1 MYRLDFFLVEKNI
14 IESRNKAQMLIKN
27 NNISVN
33 NLIVNKPSFMVN
45 ENDDIKII
53 DNLRYVSRAGEK
65 LKFTIDKYGIDFRNK
80 NVLDLGASTG
90 GFVDCCLQEKSKKIF
105 AVDVGINQL
114 HKKLLNNSK
123 VINLEKT
130 NIKKL
135 NSEIINEKIDI
146 ILSDLSFTSSTIV
159 FDSIKDIEKS
169 DDHLLVILI
178 KPQFELNE
186 KIIKKCKGH
195 IKDQKYHN
203 FAINKICSYAK
214 ENNYILLQILESP
227 ILGAK
232 NNNKEFIGIF
242 KHE

>member
-14 IESRNKAQMLIKN
+14 IESRNKAQTLIKN

-33 NLIVNKPSFMVN
+33 GSIINKPSFMVN
-45 ENDDIKII
+45 DNDDIKVI
-53 DNLRYVSRAGEK
+53 DNLKYVSRAGEK
-65 LKFTIDKYGIDFRNK
+65 LKFAIDKYKINFINK

-90 GFVDCCLQEKSKKIF
+90 GFVDCCLQEKSKKVF
-105 AVDVGINQL
+105 AVDVGIHQL

-130 NIKKL
+130 NIKEL
-135 NSEIINEKIDI
+135 NNEIINEKIDI

-159 FDSIKDIEKS
+159 FDSIKNIEKS
-169 DDHLLVILI
+169 DDHILIILI

-186 KIIKKCKGH
+186 KIIKKNKGH
-195 IKDQKYHN
+195 IKDQKYHKL
-203 FAINKICSYAK
+203 AIDKICSYAK
-214 ENNYILLQILESP
+214 QNNYSLLQIDESP
-227 ILGAK
+227 LLGAK
-232 NNNKEFIGIF
+232 NNNKEFIAIF